1 MHKLYDESEEL
12 RKEFKDTFSGIHASE
27 DLKARTLT
35 QMLEN
40 TKSQSGEIK
49 GSPLSAKRKWRIAV
63 PAMALLCAAIVL
75 VVFKGTLET
84 PYITQLENGVF
95 CEEVKLEDGEL
106 HFVAGRV
113 AISITPNAGGVTT
126 LQKKDDELPASEDG
140 EQILKKKENADGSQ
154 LIYKKIAAMKLPN
167 IGEKNWSYIGE
178 QKIYITVL
186 DTVDTRYQAVFEKD
200 GQAYEVTGIGVLQKE
215 YIDYLYQI
223 VKKLK

>member
-35 QMLEN
+35 AMLDEEEIRSKE
-40 TKSQSGEIK
+40 TKRRPSYVKKIWTIS
-49 GSPLSAKRKWRIAV
+49 V
-63 PAMALLCAAIVL
+63 PAAALLCAALVL
-75 VVFKGTLET
+75 MVLKGTPEP

-106 HFVAGRV
+106 HFAAGQV
-113 AISITPNAGGVTT
+113 AISITPNAGVVNIGQNQTG
-126 LQKKDDELPASEDG
+126 ELPASEDG
-140 EQILKKKENADGSQ
+140 EQILDKKEDAAGGQ
-154 LIYKKIAAMKLPN
+154 LIHKKIAAIKLPD

-200 GQAYEVTGIGVLQKE
+200 GQAYEVTGIGVWQKE
-215 YIDYLYQI
+215 FIDYLYQI
-223 VKKLK
+223 VKK

>member
-35 QMLEN
+35 AMLDEEEIRSKE
-40 TKSQSGEIK
+40 TKRRPSYVKKIWTIS
-49 GSPLSAKRKWRIAV
+49 V
-63 PAMALLCAAIVL
+63 PAAALLCAALVL
-75 VVFKGTLET
+75 MVLKGTPDP

-106 HFVAGRV
+106 HFAAGQV
-113 AISITPNAGGVTT
+113 AISITPNAGAVNIGQNQTG
-126 LQKKDDELPASEDG
+126 ELPASEDG
-140 EQILKKKENADGSQ
+140 EQILDKKENAAGGQ
-154 LIYKKIAAMKLPN
+154 LIYKKIAAIKLPD

-200 GQAYEVTGIGVLQKE
+200 GQAYEVTGIGVWQKE
-215 YIDYLYQI
+215 FIDYLYQI
-223 VKKLK
+223 VKK